1 MTAPVTNF
9 PASDQAQER
18 ARACRILWIYF
29 GSLLGLFILLLG
41 LALYKL
47 RSMEKRADTVVFHG
61 LNRVEMIRYMRK
73 AARARVLLLV
83 SIVNDDDQFERDDP

>member
-1 MTAPVTNF
+1 MTAPVTNS

-18 ARACRILWIYF
+18 ARASRILWIDF
-29 GSLLGLFILLLG
+29 GSLLGLIILLLG

-47 RSMEKRADTVVFHG
+47 RSMEKWADTVVFHG
-61 LNRVEMIRYMRK
+61 LNRIEMIQYMRK
-73 AARARVLLLV
+73 RALLLV